1 MGEAVGLITVLR
13 RLLPRPARRA
23 LRIAAAELPRRVH
36 DLVPDLLHRDD
47 LPPASLRFHVAG
59 SSDRRS
65 FVTIGASAAHELVDA
80 AGRYREPA
88 ALRDVLDFGCGCGR
102 VARHMPGLLPNA
114 RLSGIDVDA
123 RTIRWCAR
131 HLPGAWHAIEPDP
144 PTALPAGAF
153 DLVYA
158 VSVFTHLSEER
169 QRAWIS
175 ELHRLLRSG
184 GLLIVTTLGP
194 ELVWSRPDLDAGQRE
209 RLASH
214 GFVFAPGAASF
225 NEDSSFQTRPYLERE
240 WQGFE
245 LLEHTT
251 HGLARYQDLSVFRR
265 V

>member
-36 DLVPDLLHRDD
+36 DFVPDLLHRDG

-65 FVTIGASAAHELVDA
+65 FVTIGASAARELVDA
-80 AGRYREPA
+80 AARHHERA
-88 ALRDVLDFGCGCGR
+88 ALRDILDFGCGCAR
-102 VARHMPGLLPNA
+102 VARHMPALLPHV

-123 RTIRWCAR
+123 RTIRWCVR
-131 HLPGAWHAIEPDP
+131 HLPGDWRAIAPDP

-153 DLVYA
+153 DLIYA
-158 VSVFTHLSEER
+158 VSVFTHLPEER
-169 QRAWIS
+169 QRAWIA

-225 NEDSSFQTRPYLERE
+225 NEDSSFQSRPYLERE

-251 HGLARYQDLSVFRR
+251 HGLARYQDLSVFARA
-265 V
+265 